1 MEIVSSDVATFP
13 ANSSIL
19 RSGVC
24 TTVLDFPTM
33 AGMVVNLILYKL
45 FVIQKGGVV
54 KQIMVFVMIMVCI
67 DARYFVRLDD
77 RVFFGKNDTSTG

>member
-33 AGMVVNLILYKL
+33 AGMVVNYFITFIQVICDKVAVKRIMVTILY
-45 FVIQKGGVV
+45 G
-54 KQIMVFVMIMVCI
+54 MY
-67 DARYFVRLDD
+67 AWYFMRLDD
-77 RVFFGKNDTSTG
+77 RVFFGKNDT

>member
-1 MEIVSSDVATFP
+1 MS
-13 ANSSIL
+13 
-19 RSGVC
+19 
-24 TTVLDFPTM
+24 
-33 AGMVVNLILYKL
+33 VNLILYKL